1 VTVQVEADEAA
12 AAQQAADAAT
22 ASEER
27 ADAVSSETQTDEVV
41 VETREVATLTL
52 SAQAAAAGT
61 QTDVATP
68 QQQQQQSAGERT
80 SMPTI
85 LQRKLVLLHC
95 RRLQELCFLLLRL
108 GAHFLLKAQ
117 HVACTAHSF

>member
-12 AAQQAADAAT
+12 AAQQAAD
-22 ASEER
+22 
-27 ADAVSSETQTDEVV
+27 
-41 VETREVATLTL
+41 VATLTL